1 MWVVI
6 HMIKGEESAQ
16 RVCDRLKAEGILSRM
31 RPVYK
36 ATPPQENYFEIQVL
50 QSELH
55 EAREILMELGL

>member
-6 HMIKGEESAQ
+6 HMIKGKDAADRIS
-16 RVCDRLKAEGILSRM
+16 DRLNSEGIFVRM

-36 ATPPQENYFEIQVL
+36 ALPPQENYYELQVL
-50 QSELH
+50 QSELQ

>member
-6 HMIKGEESAQ
+6 HMIKGKDAADRIS
-16 RVCDRLKAEGILSRM
+16 DRLKSEGILVRM

-36 ATPPQENYFEIQVL
+36 ALPPQENYYELQVL
-50 QSELH
+50 QSELQ

>member
-6 HMIKGEESAQ
+6 HMIKGKEAADRIS
-16 RVCDRLKAEGILSRM
+16 DRLKDENIFVRM

-36 ATPPQENYFEIQVL
+36 AVPPEENYFELQVL
-50 QSELH
+50 KSELQ